1 MIERDELEQNGTST
15 RRIYE
20 LEARRMEMAV
30 SFEDRKGGEYMN

>member
-1 MIERDELEQNGTST
+1 MDELEQNGTST

-30 SFEDRKGGEYMN
+30 SFEIEREENI